1 MHNIKYIILCICIS
15 LSPLLTHGQQP
26 VTLEQCIS
34 QALEKNYSIKISGN
48 QLQIAENNVTFAPFL
63 PTFTLGSKQS
73 NNSMLQRDL
82 SQDGVRESSNTSGSS
97 IINSA
102 ILNWRLFDG
111 LSMFASKDIQE
122 ELLAQGE
129 YSFRSVVENLVMNI
143 STQYYLIISLQNQVN
158 LLNELVGISQI
169 RYNQSL
175 TKYSIG
181 RESGLE
187 YKQAKIYLNSDSS
200 RLLLQQENVKNA
212 YIELFRLMNLPLDSQ
227 VKINDTIIPEPLLN
241 IDNLVKTGLENNTEL
256 LAAKSGIRVAHLDI
270 KIAKSALYP
279 TLDFTAGYNYNLN
292 KNLYFP
298 SKYNEAN
305 GYNWGF
311 NLSIPVFDGN
321 EVNRKIKNAKILRD
335 NAALSYEQ
343 ARQNLES
350 ELLQLYN
357 IYTNNLRL
365 IEFEKE
371 STGAA
376 YLNLDAALEK
386 YRLGALS
393 GIEFRDIQLS
403 YLDASDRM
411 LNAIYQAK
419 ISEINLHLLVGD
431 LFRAK

>member
-1 MHNIKYIILCICIS
+1 MHNSKYIIFCICIS
-15 LSPLLTHGQQP
+15 LSPLLTYGQQP

-73 NNSMLQRDL
+73 NNSMLQRNL

-292 KNLYFP
+292 RNLYFP

-321 EVNRKIKNAKILRD
+321 EVNRKIKNAKISRD

>member
-15 LSPLLTHGQQP
+15 LLPLLTYGQQP

-73 NNSMLQRDL
+73 NNSMLQRNL

-122 ELLAQGE
+122 ELFAQGE

-227 VKINDTIIPEPLLN
+227 VKINDTIIPGPLLN
-241 IDNLVKTGLENNTEL
+241 IDNLVKTGLENNTGL

-298 SKYNEAN
+298 SKYDEAN

-321 EVNRKIKNAKILRD
+321 EVNRKIKNAKISRD

>member
-15 LSPLLTHGQQP
+15 LSPLLTYGQQP

-73 NNSMLQRDL
+73 NNSMLQRNL

-292 KNLYFP
+292 QNLYFP

-321 EVNRKIKNAKILRD
+321 EVNRKIKNAKISRD

>member
-1 MHNIKYIILCICIS
+1 M
-15 LSPLLTHGQQP
+15 LTYGQQP

-73 NNSMLQRDL
+73 NNSMLQRNL

-227 VKINDTIIPEPLLN
+227 VKINDTIIPEHLLN

-292 KNLYFP
+292 RNLYFP

-321 EVNRKIKNAKILRD
+321 EVNRKIKNAKISRD

>member
-15 LSPLLTHGQQP
+15 LSPLLTYGQQP

-73 NNSMLQRDL
+73 NNSMLQRNL

-122 ELLAQGE
+122 ELFAQGE

-298 SKYNEAN
+298 SKYDEAN

-321 EVNRKIKNAKILRD
+321 EVNRKIKNAKISRD

>member
-15 LSPLLTHGQQP
+15 LSPLLTYGQQP

-73 NNSMLQRDL
+73 NNSMLQRNL

-298 SKYNEAN
+298 SKYDEAN

>member
-15 LSPLLTHGQQP
+15 LSPLLTYGQQP

-292 KNLYFP
+292 QNLYFP

-321 EVNRKIKNAKILRD
+321 EVNRKIKNAKISRD

>member
-1 MHNIKYIILCICIS
+1 MHNIKYIILCICIL
-15 LSPLLTHGQQP
+15 LSPLLTYGQQP

-73 NNSMLQRDL
+73 NNSMLQRNL

-241 IDNLVKTGLENNTEL
+241 INNLVKTGLENNTEL

-292 KNLYFP
+292 QNLYFP

-321 EVNRKIKNAKILRD
+321 EVNRKIKNAKISRD

>member
-15 LSPLLTHGQQP
+15 LSPLLTYGQQP

-73 NNSMLQRDL
+73 NNSMLQRNL

-292 KNLYFP
+292 QNLYFP